1 MELKTKYLLASCI
14 SGAIS
19 STMFIGNLFFKA
31 EFGILPFVFLLLQ
44 VIFLV
49 LMISAKE
56 NWEQSELHKNR
67 RNMGYPQF
75 NRKELVEKLLKT
87 HSIED
92 LVILTDNQLY
102 NLWVQL

>member
-56 NWEQSELHKNR
+56 N
-67 RNMGYPQF
+67 
-75 NRKELVEKLLKT
+75 
-87 HSIED
+87 
-92 LVILTDNQLY
+92 
-102 NLWVQL
+102 